1 MAGNLSVSADI
12 ATSGMRVQAER
23 LKVIAHNQVKEPEKV
38 IRELA
43 RILDLSEEE
52 VRKKVEKRSSREII
66 RTNVDKETGAEM
78 VRVDKIVQDMSQFDK
93 KYDPHHPGA
102 DAQGYVSLPNVNPL
116 IEMMDMKE
124 AQRAY
129 EANMNMMK
137 TARDMNSSA
146 LDILK

>member
-23 LKVIAHNQVKEPEKV
+23 LKVIAQNMANADSISMTPGGEPYRRQVV
-38 IRELA
+38 
-43 RILDLSEEE
+43 SFQ
-52 VRKKVEKRSSREII
+52 
-66 RTNVDKETGAEM
+66 NYVDKETGAEM

-137 TARDMNSSA
+137 TARDMNSSV